1 MTQDVTVPGNP
12 EPGPDNFSF
21 EDYIEGKSTFP
32 KFNHTAYLNQEAGA
46 EYAALLEEVDLV
58 IAEQAEL
65 DKRIAARTASSSN
78 SFVDATLDG
87 LREEREA
94 LDERVVKLE
103 AESKVLKQKIRDDS
117 ITLVFQVKTPE
128 ELGTVTREATRQFHK
143 ENQHFKNATEEDLD
157 YMTARSRYMLTAQ
170 ISHFCLRVILPDG
183 SEKPP
188 PNRRGAELLLSKLIS
203 SEMMRLMTSI
213 GQGLGGSQDWAD
225 KLDAG
230 FPGGSPD
237 MEDVSLDSYSPEVG
251 EVVGASSADHADRD
265 AFGLERRAEPEA
277 RDGGHDFGGGELQG
291 VRNSG
296 LDRALNE

>member
-12 EPGPDNFSF
+12 EPGPDNFNF

-46 EYAALLEEVDLV
+46 EYAALLEEVNLV
-58 IAEQAEL
+58 IAEQGDL

-87 LREEREA
+87 LREERDA
-94 LDERVVKLE
+94 LDERLLKLE
-103 AESKVLKQKIRDDS
+103 AESKTLKQKIRDDS

-143 ENQHFKNATEEDLD
+143 ENQHFKNATEDDLD

-170 ISHFCLRVILPDG
+170 ISHFCLKVILPDG

-203 SEMMRLMTSI
+203 SEMMRLMMRI
-213 GQGLGGSQDWAD
+213 GEGLGGSQDWAD

-230 FPGGSPD
+230 FPGGSPGV
-237 MEDVSLDSYSPEVG
+237 EDVSLDSYVPESG
-251 EVVGASSADHADRD
+251 EVVGAPPADHADGG
-265 AFGLERRAEPEA
+265 ALGLDRRAESQT
-277 RDGGHDFGGGELQG
+277 RDGGHDSGGGELQG
-291 VRNSG
+291 MRDSG
-296 LDRALNE
+296 LDRFVNE